1 MLFRM
6 SYYHLVI
13 VEIKSLLVHD
23 GLVLKAIIA
32 DKISNKLDFQKLII
46 VIVFVYNVYELFRK
60 H

>member
-1 MLFRM
+1 M
-6 SYYHLVI
+6 I